1 MIKKRFSKEYNY
13 VPSIQWMLFMTKIV
27 NYTKKQAS
35 AVELFNLFHYV
46 NASCTAFC
54 VVRKQLED

>member
-1 MIKKRFSKEYNY
+1 MNAFHDKNSKLY
-13 VPSIQWMLFMTKIV
+13 
-27 NYTKKQAS
+27 KKQAS

>member
-1 MIKKRFSKEYNY
+1 MNAFHDKNSKLY
-13 VPSIQWMLFMTKIV
+13 
-27 NYTKKQAS
+27 KKQAS
-35 AVELFNLFHYV
+35 AVELFMLQEFNLFHYV